1 MFIDIEFIDTGVSQ
15 NVAKLGGKGQNSM
28 SWMIVSPRPELINK
42 LVRQTHEWHLLEG
55 LVRYWYTFLRKYKR
69 VPHPGGGGPP
79 GNDSYGEVPTERG
92 ASVNQASGIG
102 KGKELTSKS
111 IEFCHFGLKKG
122 PKGPRDAF
130 YGFERVVK
138 TF

>member
-69 VPHPGGGGPP
+69 VPHPGGGPP
-79 GNDSYGEVPTERG
+79 SNDSYGEVPTERG
-92 ASVNQASGIG
+92 TSVNQASGIG
-102 KGKELTSKS
+102 
-111 IEFCHFGLKKG
+111 
-122 PKGPRDAF
+122 
-130 YGFERVVK
+130 
-138 TF
+138 

>member
-1 MFIDIEFIDTGVSQ
+1 MRGVDHHCDEES
-15 NVAKLGGKGQNSM
+15 
-28 SWMIVSPRPELINK
+28 
-42 LVRQTHEWHLLEG
+42 
-55 LVRYWYTFLRKYKR
+55 
-69 VPHPGGGGPP
+69 GGGGVL
-79 GNDSYGEVPTERG
+79 NKVSYGEVPTERG
-92 ASVNQASGIG
+92 TSVNQASGIG
-102 KGKELTSKS
+102 KDKELTSKS